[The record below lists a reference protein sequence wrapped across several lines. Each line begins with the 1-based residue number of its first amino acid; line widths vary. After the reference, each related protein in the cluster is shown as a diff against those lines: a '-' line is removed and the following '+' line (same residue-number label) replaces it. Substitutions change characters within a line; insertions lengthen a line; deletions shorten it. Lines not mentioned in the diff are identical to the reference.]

1 MKRKNIILLI
11 SISAILAII
20 IMLISSIGNDNISN
34 NIISNNQ
41 LSESEI
47 INSYGVSRSLEGDH
61 VLSSGRPKNTIIEY
75 ASMTCPHCS
84 DFHNETFPKIKAE
97 LIDSG
102 KVKYI
107 FRDFPL
113 DQYAMAGTLIAN
125 CVAEDKYFD
134 VINVLLKT
142 QKKWMQ
148 NGYQGLLSIA
158 KNFGL
163 SISEVELCLSNEKLI
178 KLIESNMNIATN
190 SFGITGTPSVF
201 VNGKKITS
209 LDYQEMLAEIK

>member
-1 MKRKNIILLI
+1 MKRKNVILLI
-11 SISAILAII
+11 SVFALLAII
-20 IMLISSIGNDNISN
+20 IMLLSSIGSNVNNDLVL
-34 NIISNNQ
+34 NNQ
-41 LSESEI
+41 SNQLEVT
-47 INSYGVSRSLEGDH
+47 NSFGVSRDLEGDH
-61 VLSSGRPKNTIIEY
+61 VISVGSPSNTIIEY

-84 DFHNETFPKIKAE
+84 DFHNETFPKIKSD
-97 LIDSG
+97 LIDTG

-125 CVAEDKYFD
+125 CVTEDRYFD

-142 QKKWMQ
+142 QKKWIQ
-148 NGYQGLLSIA
+148 NGYQGLVSIA

-163 SISEVELCLSNEKLI
+163 SISQVEVCLSDEKLI
-178 KLIESNMNIATN
+178 KLIESNMRIATN

-201 VNGKKITS
+201 VNGKKISS
-209 LDYQEMLAEIK
+209 LDYQEMLDEIK

>member
-1 MKRKNIILLI
+1 MKRKNVILLI
-11 SISAILAII
+11 SVFALLAII
-20 IMLISSIGNDNISN
+20 IMLLSSIGSNVNNDLVL
-34 NIISNNQ
+34 NNQ
-41 LSESEI
+41 SNQLEVT
-47 INSYGVSRSLEGDH
+47 NSYGVSRDLEGDH
-61 VLSSGRPKNTIIEY
+61 VISVGSPSNIIIEY

-84 DFHNETFPKIKAE
+84 DFHNETFPKIKTE

-125 CVAEDKYFD
+125 CVADDKYFD

-163 SISEVELCLSNEKLI
+163 SISEVELCLTNEKLI

>member
-1 MKRKNIILLI
+1 MKRKNVILLI
-11 SISAILAII
+11 STFAVLAII
-20 IMLISSIGNDNISN
+20 IMLLSSIGSNVNNDLVLN
-34 NIISNNQ
+34 NLSTQ
-41 LSESEI
+41 LEI
-47 INSYGVSRSLEGDH
+47 TNSSGVSRDLEGDH
-61 VLSSGRPKNTIIEY
+61 VMSIGNPSNTIIEY

-84 DFHNETFPKIKAE
+84 DFHNETFPKIKSD
-97 LIDSG
+97 LIETG

-125 CVAEDKYFD
+125 CVSEDRYFD

-142 QKKWMQ
+142 QKKWMH

-163 SISEVELCLSNEKLI
+163 SILFSKYETALLI
-178 KLIESNMNIATN
+178 
-190 SFGITGTPSVF
+190 
-201 VNGKKITS
+201 
-209 LDYQEMLAEIK
+209 

>member
-1 MKRKNIILLI
+1 MKRKNVILLI
-11 SISAILAII
+11 STFAVLAII
-20 IMLISSIGNDNISN
+20 IMLLSSIGSNVNNDLVLN
-34 NIISNNQ
+34 NLSTQ
-41 LSESEI
+41 LEI
-47 INSYGVSRSLEGDH
+47 TNSSGVSRDLEGDH
-61 VLSSGRPKNTIIEY
+61 VMSIGNPSNTIIEY

-84 DFHNETFPKIKAE
+84 DFHNETFPKIKSD
-97 LIDSG
+97 LIETG

-125 CVAEDKYFD
+125 CVSEDRYFD

-142 QKKWMQ
+142 QKKWIQ

-163 SISEVELCLSNEKLI
+163 SISQVEMCLSDEKLI
-178 KLIESNMNIATN
+178 KLIESNMSIATN

-201 VNGKKITS
+201 VNGKKISS
-209 LDYQEMLAEIK
+209 LDYQEMLDEIK